1 MTWMVR
7 RLSASSGS
15 PNGWLTCHGDEQY
28 SLALPQRLEV
38 RA

>member
-1 MTWMVR
+1 VDG
-7 RLSASSGS
+7 ASPGS

-28 SLALPQRLEV
+28 SSTLPQRLEV